1 MLVSMGSCGSPS
13 KTIVESR
20 TRPASLS
27 WLYHAFKPNKYLS
40 LCLPLALFPYN
51 LSVAAK
57 LNHSLLGIFT
67 MMVSL
72 CFLLVCLWFNTASQS
87 LVKLTIQGI
96 RGRGYRWHLLL
107 PNDHITE
114 FSEILDIV
122 APPKNL
128 PPLDEPHAV
137 IAFI

>member
-1 MLVSMGSCGSPS
+1 MVHHLKQLLNLGPGL
-13 KTIVESR
+13 
-20 TRPASLS
+20 RPCLDYAMHSS
-27 WLYHAFKPNKYLS
+27 QTSIYLS
-40 LCLPLALFPYN
+40 VFRLPFSLTICQLL
-51 LSVAAK
+51 LS